1 MAASKLLKNFALF
14 VDGRGYAGECEELQP
29 PALSLTTE
37 DFRAGG
43 MDTSIP
49 IDMGMEKLEASF
61 VMPMQDADL
70 LAAFGVIENN
80 GIQMTARGELKS
92 LDGSSEA
99 VTLQMRGTVIKIE
112 SSAWKSGELAK
123 NTYTLGLNY
132 YKREQGGK
140 VLHEVDVLNMKR
152 IVNGVD
158 QLEKARTAMG
168 I

>member
-29 PALSLTTE
+29 PSLALTTE

-70 LAAFGVIENN
+70 LTAFGVIENN
-80 GIQMTARGELKS
+80 GVQVTARGELKS
-92 LDGSSEA
+92 QDGSSEA

-112 SSAWKSGELAK
+112 SAAWKPGELAK

-140 VLHEVDVLNMKR
+140 VLHEIDVLNMKR
-152 IVNGVD
+152 IISGVD
-158 QLEKARTAMG
+158 QLEKTRTAMG